1 MQTRDQEKFIELRVD
16 RDFGDIINTYFDFF
30 KQNLKKFTN
39 VFLSYNGIFLIGLL
53 IVSYLLVSGVIGLIT
68 NNQNSVL
75 ETVGSSS
82 DAYIMYFI
90 VGGILFFFIFLM
102 VAVLNYSLSTSYM
115 IKYEEHKGQKFN
127 KTDVWAEVKSNLG
140 SIIVFILILILL
152 FLGLMIAAVVLTFI
166 PLVGMLAQYVIQY
179 FVMAWVGVS
188 FFVMLKEKRGVTE
201 ALGEGWNL
209 VTKNFWKSVGVNFIL
224 GFLIGLLFMVI
235 IMIPGILIGIYT
247 FHVVQNDVD
256 LGASI
261 VPTIIY
267 TLGTCLLLIIG
278 VYSQCLSQFVNGLLY
293 FSLHEKTYNLN
304 SRSKIDQIGLE
315 DQ

>member
-1 MQTRDQEKFIELRVD
+1 MQTKNQEKPIELRID
-16 RDFGDIINTYFDFF
+16 RDFGDIINTYFDFL

-53 IVSYLLVSGVIGLIT
+53 IVSYLLVSGVIGVIT
-68 NNQNSVL
+68 NDENSVM
-75 ETVGSSS
+75 ETVVSGSE
-82 DAYIMYFI
+82 AYIMYFA
-90 VGGILFFFIFLM
+90 VGGLLFFLIFLM

-115 IKYEEHKGQKFN
+115 IKYEELNGQNFN
-127 KTDVWAEVKSNLG
+127 KTEVWEEVKNNLG
-140 SIIVFILILILL
+140 SIIVFILLLIPL
-152 FLGLMIAAVVLTFI
+152 FIGLMIAAMVLTFI
-166 PLVGMLAQYVIQY
+166 PLIGMLVQYVLQY

-188 FFVMLKEKRGVTE
+188 FFVMIKEKRGVTD

-209 VTKNFWKSVGVNFIL
+209 VSKNFWKSVGSNFIL
-224 GFLIGLLFMVI
+224 GFLIGLLFIVL

-256 LGASI
+256 LTASI

-304 SRSKIDQIGLE
+304 SRGKIDQIGLK

>member
-1 MQTRDQEKFIELRVD
+1 MQVKNQEKFIELRVN
-16 RDFGDIINTYFDFF
+16 RDFGDIINVYFEFF

-53 IVSYLLVSGVIGLIT
+53 IVSYLLVSGMMGLFT
-68 NNQNSVL
+68 DNQN
-75 ETVGSSS
+75 TVINAVGTESES
-82 DAYIMYFI
+82 YVMYLIF
-90 VGGILFFFIFLM
+90 GGILFFIIFIM
-102 VAVLNYSLSTSYM
+102 VAALNYSLSTSYM
-115 IKYEEHKGQKFN
+115 IKYEERKGLNFD
-127 KTDVWAEVKSNLG
+127 KTDVWEEVKNNLG
-140 SIIVFILILILL
+140 SIMVFILILIVL
-152 FLGLMIAAVVLTFI
+152 FFGLMIAAVVLTFI
-166 PLVGMLAQYVIQY
+166 PLAGMLAQYVIQY

-188 FFVMLKEKRGVTE
+188 FFVMLKEKRSVTD

-209 VTKNFWKSVGVNFIL
+209 VTKNFWRAVGVNFIL
-224 GFLIGLLFMVI
+224 GFLIGLLFMVV

-267 TLGTCLLLIIG
+267 TLGTCLFLIIA

>member
-1 MQTRDQEKFIELRVD
+1 MQVENQEKYIELRVN
-16 RDFGDIINTYFDFF
+16 RDFGDIINVYFEFF

-53 IVSYLLVSGVIGLIT
+53 VVSYLLVSGVIGLIT
-68 NNQNSVL
+68 NNENTVL
-75 ETVGSSS
+75 DAVGSGSE
-82 DAYIMYFI
+82 AYLMYFI
-90 VGGILFFFIFLM
+90 FGGILFFIIFLM

-115 IKYEEHKGQKFN
+115 IKYEERKGQNFD
-127 KTDVWAEVKSNLG
+127 KTEVWEEIKNNLG

-152 FLGLMIAAVVLTFI
+152 FFGLMIAAIVLTFI
-166 PLVGMLAQYVIQY
+166 PLAGMLAQYVIQY

-188 FFVMLKEKRGVTE
+188 FFVMLKEKRGVTD

-209 VTKNFWKSVGVNFIL
+209 VTKNFWRSVGVNFIL
-224 GFLIGLLFMVI
+224 GFLIGLLFMVV

-256 LGASI
+256 LGASV
-261 VPTIIY
+261 VPTVIY
-267 TLGTCLLLIIG
+267 TLGTCLFLIIA

-304 SRSKIDQIGLE
+304 SRNKIDQIGLQ

>member
-1 MQTRDQEKFIELRVD
+1 MQTKNQEKFIELRVN
-16 RDFGDIINTYFDFF
+16 RDFGDIITVYFEFF

-53 IVSYLLVSGVIGLIT
+53 VVSYLLVSGAIGLIT
-68 NNQNSVL
+68 NNQNTVL
-75 ETVGSSS
+75 DAVGSGNET
-82 DAYIMYFI
+82 YIMYFI
-90 VGGILFFFIFLM
+90 LGGILFFVIFLM

-115 IKYEEHKGQKFN
+115 IKYEEHRGQNFD
-127 KTDVWAEVKSNLG
+127 KTDVWEEVKNNLG
-140 SIIVFILILILL
+140 SIVIFILILILL
-152 FLGLMIAAVVLTFI
+152 FFGLMIAAIILTFI
-166 PLVGMLAQYVIQY
+166 PLAGMLAQYVIQY

-188 FFVMLKEKRGVTE
+188 FFVMLKERRGVTD

-209 VTKNFWKSVGVNFIL
+209 VTKNFWRSVGVNFIL
-224 GFLIGLLFMVI
+224 GFLIGLLFMVV

-256 LGASI
+256 LGASL

-267 TLGTCLLLIIG
+267 TLGTCLLLIIA

-304 SRSKIDQIGLE
+304 SRSKIDQIGLNS
-315 DQ
+315 D